1 MGITGKGLGVNSPQ
15 HLVPLK
21 PSTAKWP
28 EGRNGYHSK
37 NIYLFFKNVFT
48 CLFLAVLALHCCSGF
63 FSSCSEELF
72 PAVVRAP
79 HCGGFSCGVKA
90 PGVVGSVAVARG
102 LSSCG
107 AEAQFFCSMWYLP
120 ISGLETVSPAM
131 AVGFFITEPPGKPAR
146 IFRER
151 NRPSILSQMMIPFS
165 SLGWKKK
172 LATVLAAEKPQPW
185 GTV

>member
-63 FSSCSEELF
+63 SLVSASGSCS
-72 PAVVRAP
+72 PAVVRRLLT
-79 HCGGFSCGVKA
+79 GVA
-90 PGVVGSVAVARG
+90 SLVEHRLQARG

-107 AEAQFFCSMWYLP
+107 AWAQQLWCRGLVVLQHVVSSRIRAWNCVSCDGSWISYHWAPREASKN
-120 ISGLETVSPAM
+120 I
-131 AVGFFITEPPGKPAR
+131 
-146 IFRER
+146 
-151 NRPSILSQMMIPFS
+151 
-165 SLGWKKK
+165 
-172 LATVLAAEKPQPW
+172 
-185 GTV
+185 